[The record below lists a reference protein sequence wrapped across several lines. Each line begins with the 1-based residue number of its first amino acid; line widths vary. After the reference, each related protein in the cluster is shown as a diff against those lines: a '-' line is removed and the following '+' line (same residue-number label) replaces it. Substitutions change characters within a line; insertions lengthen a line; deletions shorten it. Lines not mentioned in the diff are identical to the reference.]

1 MTNYRNIAFLVLF
14 YPIYVLSSFTQG
26 IDNVHNKTTDS
37 NLRYLFNHLIIAD
50 TEDKVNNIKIP
61 KDKGAIVVMDVPA
74 LRKSGFTQ
82 IVGKYLGMTINTELF
97 TSLSDDIKKFIADQG
112 LSPVTV
118 IIPSQNVSRGDIR
131 IVVVV
136 GKYTLAK
143 LTLSLL
149 EKTLKPYALSDVKGQ
164 IIWDDLPQSLAT
176 PELTRR
182 LAPYFAKPIT
192 SDLMNGLILELSNYI
207 KSKHEYLAGIQVP
220 VQNTETGSLW
230 IGLKLGRF
238 PLKKI
243 VIANSAKSFLN
254 NRVSGISNDN
264 INTLNLPLYDSPEFK
279 KFVNH
284 YIGEPI
290 TVDLVA
296 QLEKDLVEYG
306 RKHDRLLV
314 QITNPELDLTS
325 GEIHVVVLIG
335 HYSQLHIK
343 GNRWF
348 SDKLLEE
355 KLGISPGDEIK
366 ESDLNSAYNWVNQ
379 NSFRQVQILLDQ
391 VGKPPGVADL
401 DVAVQEVLPLRL
413 SASYSNALNSPL
425 GNSAYSANAQVGNL
439 WGLDHE
445 LNYTYSTNNT
455 PKYNQSHSFDYKAP
469 LPWHDILRV
478 DFAYSLVYPQAL
490 FGYIGLNEK
499 AKNTVVDVSYSKSTT
514 KGLWTFSG
522 STGID
527 YKQVNTNLTF
537 GEYSQP
543 INTYDVAE
551 FVLGGSAMRKDPQG
565 SWSISANIDYS
576 PGGLNSRNTNA
587 RYGYNIATGFPTN
600 QKAQYE
606 YGRMTIERS
615 TVLPLGFQWISRAQ
629 MQLSTTNLPGSEQLI
644 AYARGYN
651 ENESGDQGIFLN
663 QEFRTPPW
671 RTYVPFLKN
680 KKMWISNT
688 QIIGFLDYAR
698 VSYKHPIA
706 ADIKL
711 LPLMGTGIG
720 IRSSVT
726 GHFSVS
732 FDLGWHLLQPPNLG
746 DPPMRGSF
754 SGSLAY

>member
-1 MTNYRNIAFLVLF
+1 MLNLRSIAFFSLLYLVCV
-14 YPIYVLSSFTQG
+14 IGSFSQG
-26 IDNVHNKTTDS
+26 IDKEHNQNTGND
-37 NLRYLFNHLIIAD
+37 LPYLFKHLIITD
-50 TEDKVNNIKIP
+50 TEDKVNNIKSP
-61 KDKGAIVVMDVPA
+61 KDTGAIVVMDVPA
-74 LRKSGFTQ
+74 LRTAGLSQ
-82 IVGKYLGMTINTELF
+82 IINKYFGKVITTELF
-97 TSLSDDIKKFIADQG
+97 KELNADIKKFITDQG
-112 LSPVTV
+112 VGPVTV
-118 IIPSQNVSRGDIR
+118 ITPAQNIAKGDIR
-131 IVVVV
+131 LVVVV

-143 LTLSLL
+143 LTLSPL
-149 EKTLKPYALSDVKGQ
+149 EKTLKPYALTDVKGQ

-176 PELTRR
+176 PELTRS
-182 LAPYFAKPIT
+182 LAPFFAKPIT
-192 SDLMNGLILELSNYI
+192 SDSMNSLILTLSSYLT
-207 KSKHEYLAGIQVP
+207 SKNEYLAGIQIP
-220 VQNTETGSLW
+220 VQNTESGSLW

-243 VIANSAKSFLN
+243 VIANSETTLA
-254 NRVSGISNDN
+254 NRNTESSSET
-264 INTLNLPLYDSPEFK
+264 INTLSLPLYSTPEFK
-279 KFVNH
+279 KFINH

-290 TVDLVA
+290 TVNLVT

-306 RKHDRLLV
+306 KKHDRLLV
-314 QITNPELDLTS
+314 QIANPELDLTK

-348 SDKLLEE
+348 SDKLLQER
-355 KLGISPGDEIK
+355 LGISPGDEIK

-401 DVAVQEVLPLRL
+401 DVAVQEVLPVRL

-455 PKYNQSHSFDYKAP
+455 PKYDQSHSVDYKAP
-469 LPWHDILRV
+469 LPWHDVIRV

-490 FGYIGLNEK
+490 FGYVGLNEK
-499 AKNTVVDVSYSKSTT
+499 AKNTVVDVTYSKSIS

-543 INTYDVAE
+543 INTYDVGQFIFGA
-551 FVLGGSAMRKDPQG
+551 SAMRKDPHG
-565 SWSISANIDYS
+565 SWSLSANLDFS
-576 PGGLNSRNTNA
+576 PGGFNSRNTNA
-587 RYGYNIATGFPTN
+587 IYGYNIATGIPTN

-606 YGRMTIERS
+606 YGRMTLERS

-629 MQLSTTNLPGSEQLI
+629 MQLSTTNLQGSEQLI
-644 AYARGYN
+644 AYARGYS

-671 RTYVPFLKN
+671 RAHLPYLKKN
-680 KKMWISNT
+680 KNWIFST
-688 QIIGFLDYAR
+688 QIIGFLDYAK
-698 VSYKHPIA
+698 VSYKHPRA
-706 ADIKL
+706 SDINL
-711 LPLMGTGIG
+711 LPLMGAGVG
-720 IRSSVT
+720 IRTSVT

-732 FDLGWHLLQPPNLG
+732 FDLGWHLLQPPNIS

-754 SGSLAY
+754 SGTLAY